1 MNITSENEYRFA
13 QIKAVMLFILKSFP
27 SGVDFIKLYKIMY
40 FAQKKFLSQYGKII
54 FDDSFVAKKL
64 GPVPYYTHDAIHAQ
78 SNGKVPENKEIS
90 SFLLNGVSV
99 NDNCVRANQ
108 EPNVDYIS
116 VKARQILSETIE
128 KYKDI
133 DSMTL
138 SDMSHDS
145 AYDEAEARYQKNH
158 ADNKLSLT
166 EIAKAGGASPD
177 LIEYIQTKIAIK
189 KAFAV

>member
-1 MNITSENEYRFA
+1 M
-13 QIKAVMLFILKSFP
+13 
-27 SGVDFIKLYKIMY
+27 
-40 FAQKKFLSQYGKII
+40 
-54 FDDSFVAKKL
+54 
-64 GPVPYYTHDAIHAQ
+64 
-78 SNGKVPENKEIS
+78 
-90 SFLLNGVSV
+90 NGVSV

-116 VKARQILSETIE
+116 VKARLILSETIE

-145 AYDEAEARYQKNH
+145 AYDEAEARYKKNC

>member
-90 SFLLNGVSV
+90 SFLLSGVTV
-99 NDNCVRANQ
+99 NENCVFANQ
-108 EPNVDYIS
+108 DPDEKFIS
-116 VKARQILSETIE
+116 VKAKQILSETIE
-128 KYKDI
+128 RYKNV
-133 DSMTL
+133 DSKIL
-138 SDMSHDS
+138 SEKSHDS
-145 AYDEAEARYQKNH
+145 AYEEAEARYKKNH
-158 ADNKLSLT
+158 ADNMLSLT

-177 LIEYIQTKIAIK
+177 LIEYIQTKMAIK